1 MPARATVNG
10 EMEEEP
16 LVKNTLKIFSKT
28 QSEIAHDQ
36 IRQDGRSKIASE
48 AEKNGLLP
56 SRTFL
61 CKIEKIFRIDN
72 FKF

>member
-28 QSEIAHDQ
+28 ESDIAHDK
-36 IRQDGRSKIASE
+36 ITQDGRSGKSFDE
-48 AEKNGLLP
+48 MCNLKDFFGP
-56 SRTFL
+56 S
-61 CKIEKIFRIDN
+61 
-72 FKF
+72 